1 MSMNIQKH
9 IRTAFY
15 HLPIHCGFCG
25 QRVLSA
31 EDEHEPVIAACR
43 HTLYVAHQEGYEY
56 VSERVKDQLRGFGYE
71 IDDADS
77 LISIFK
83 PASVEDESLDPYE
96 LAETIKFPDGI
107 EINAVVGP
115 PSGFTT
121 YVGFAPCE
129 DE

>member
-1 MSMNIQKH
+1 MQKH
-9 IRTAFY
+9 IRTAYY

-25 QRVLSA
+25 QRVLNTDGE
-31 EDEHEPVIAACR
+31 EDPVIAACR
-43 HTLYVAHQEGYEY
+43 HTLYVAHQEGYEFLA
-56 VSERVKDQLRGFGYE
+56 ERVKDQLRGFGYV
-71 IDDADS
+71 IDDDDPF
-77 LISIFK
+77 SIVKFT
-83 PASVEDESLDPYE
+83 SVEEESLDPYE
-96 LAETIKFPDGI
+96 LAETVKFPDGI

>member
-1 MSMNIQKH
+1 MQKH

-25 QRVLSA
+25 QRVLSTY
-31 EDEHEPVIAACR
+31 DEEAPVIAACR
-43 HTLYVAHQEGYEY
+43 HTLYVAHEEGYEFLA
-56 VSERVKDQLRGFGYE
+56 ERVKAQLRGLEYV
-71 IDDADS
+71 IDDVDS
-77 LISIFK
+77 IISIIK
-83 PASVEDESLDPYE
+83 STSGEEESLDPYE

-107 EINAVVGP
+107 EINAVVGA

-121 YVGFAPCE
+121 YVGFAPCK

>member
-1 MSMNIQKH
+1 MSANAS
-9 IRTAFY
+9 R
-15 HLPIHCGFCG
+15 
-25 QRVLSA
+25 
-31 EDEHEPVIAACR
+31 
-43 HTLYVAHQEGYEY
+43 
-56 VSERVKDQLRGFGYE
+56 
-71 IDDADS
+71 DDDDDS
-77 LISIFK
+77 LISIVK
-83 PASVEDESLDPYE
+83 QVSVEEESLDPYE